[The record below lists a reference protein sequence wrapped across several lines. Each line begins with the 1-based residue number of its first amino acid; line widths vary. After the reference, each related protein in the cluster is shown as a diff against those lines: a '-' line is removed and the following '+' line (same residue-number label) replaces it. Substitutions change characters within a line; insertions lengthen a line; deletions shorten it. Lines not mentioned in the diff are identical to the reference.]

1 PELAYLSSAWG
12 RPGRCLDRG
21 SRRSRAAQPQASS
34 RRGSLRRERRAAA
47 ASPAPNLGTEQTTA
61 RNTANHSRS
70 STETLNRSACRP
82 DLTRTDRP

>member
-1 PELAYLSSAWG
+1 GGGP
-12 RPGRCLDRG
+12 PRG
-21 SRRSRAAQPQASS
+21 APPPPPPQPQASS